1 MPLAVAQHSLPVLHP
16 GVRSEATVPHPNAHA
31 YPAPRDAVALE
42 HPVEGDCAHEAE
54 RPKEP
59 ELRGASYRKRKRF
72 GAHIDGR
79 VVTVGRRLLLGPRN
93 RC

>member
-1 MPLAVAQHSLPVLHP
+1 
-16 GVRSEATVPHPNAHA
+16 
-31 YPAPRDAVALE
+31 VALE
-42 HPVEGDCAHEAE
+42 HPVEGDCAHETE
-54 RPKEP
+54 RPKES

-79 VVTVGRRLLLGPRN
+79 IVTVVTDGRRILLGPRN